1 LALREAALLLAPKE
15 ATMPEQSVVGVY
27 DTMAKAEEAVH
38 QLDRE
43 GFPIQQVSIIGK
55 DPEREKKVEGYV
67 TVEDVAKKGMS
78 TGALALGVF
87 GLLSAAVSVW
97 IPGFGHLSVAGPL
110 ATALLGLLGGI
121 EGAVAGAA
129 WGGVLG
135 GLMGWAVSRQHL
147 LKYEEHLRAGKYLV
161 IAHGSVEEVV
171 RAQHILH
178 HRGAEELNL
187 HVQPHPSQDELSH
200 GDRKDR
206 ASTMDHED
214 QMHS

>member
-1 LALREAALLLAPKE
+1 
-15 ATMPEQSVVGVY
+15 MSEQSVVGAY
-27 DTMAKAEEAVH
+27 DTMAKAEQAVRE
-38 QLDRE
+38 LDRE
-43 GFPIQQVSIIGK
+43 GFPIQQVSIIGQ
-55 DPEREKKVEGYV
+55 DPEREETVEGYV

-97 IPGFGHLSVAGPL
+97 IPGLGHLRIAGPL

-135 GLMGWAVSRQHL
+135 GLMGWAVSTQHL

-161 IAHGSVEEVV
+161 IAHGSVEEVE

-178 HRGAEELNL
+178 HSGAEELNL
-187 HVQPHPSQDELSH
+187 HVQPQPSQDELGH
-200 GDRKDR
+200 GDRKDQG
-206 ASTMDHED
+206 SIMDQHD
-214 QMHS
+214 QMRS